1 MAQETFVLG
10 IYMYIYIYIPLY
22 TLDMGLNIWVTGI
35 PSTNLAVLQG
45 EKKGVPCLIS
55 TEPSRLGNPRV
66 FLPNPRH
73 VVVGMTHRDPK

>member
-10 IYMYIYIYIPLY
+10 IYMYIYIPLY

-45 EKKGVPCLIS
+45 EKKRGALSDLDRALATRESPS
-55 TEPSRLGNPRV
+55 FSSEPPTCRGGN
-66 FLPNPRH
+66 
-73 VVVGMTHRDPK
+73 DPQGS